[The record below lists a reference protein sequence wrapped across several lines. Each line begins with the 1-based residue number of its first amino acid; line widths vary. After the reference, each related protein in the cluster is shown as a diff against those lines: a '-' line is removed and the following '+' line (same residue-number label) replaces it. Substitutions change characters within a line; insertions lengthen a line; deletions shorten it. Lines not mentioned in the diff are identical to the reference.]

1 MIIDRK
7 QLNVGAYYVL
17 RVDMRKGD
25 SMVLNYHSDYTS
37 ALESAEYNFSP
48 DQGFI
53 NVVVEVQGVIK
64 AQGVPEIVTSL
75 TRKL

>member
-17 RVDMRKGD
+17 RVDMRG
-25 SMVLNYHSDYTS
+25 SSCMVLKYHSDYTS

-48 DQGFI
+48 NQGFI
-53 NVVVEVQGVIK
+53 NVVVEVQGVIQ
-64 AQGVPEIVTSL
+64 AQGVPEIVTAL